1 MNISN
6 YNVKDAYLRAIAQ
19 VSGTSQKNVK
29 EDIHIAKVA
38 PGGWS
43 GGRAILEIYCEGWIP
58 SPDINFETWIQI
70 DEVANNLIR
79 DKYPNTTRQFF
90 HEPVNGAVVCV
101 WEA

>member
-6 YNVKDAYLRAIAQ
+6 YNVKDAYRRAIAQ
-19 VSGTSQKNVK
+19 VSGTAQKNVK
-29 EDIHIAKVA
+29 EDIHIGKVA

-43 GGRAILEIYCEGWIP
+43 GGQAILEIYCEGWIP
-58 SPDINFETWIQI
+58 SPEANFETWLQI

-79 DKYPNTTRQFF
+79 AKYPNTTRQFF
-90 HEPVNGAVVCV
+90 HEPINGAVVCV